1 MDMKNV
7 MTGTYFYNDESYNF
21 NFFTNLSAFDKLVF
35 VNAVVDSI
43 VDDKRYNS
51 IVKDLMFDFNIVR
64 VFTNIDISFVNQKDD
79 DGNAI
84 NPIIPIE
91 EFLSNT
97 NAVEIVKANMK
108 VGLLDELNTAVDKSI
123 EYRTGIHHS
132 PIADSIAS
140 LLSTIEKKINE
151 VDLDSMM
158 GMAQKFAGM
167 TEDFTMENVV
177 NAYMNSDIHKRNIAE
192 IEESKKQRAEFAKD
206 MDKAIKI
213 VTKDNKK

>member
-64 VFTNIDISFVNQKDD
+64 VFTDIDISFVNQKDD

-91 EFLSNT
+91 EFLLNT
-97 NAVEIVKANMK
+97 NTVEIVKANMK
-108 VGLLDELNTAVDKSI
+108 VGLLDELNTAVNKSI
-123 EYRTGIHHS
+123 EYRTGIHPS
-132 PIADSIAS
+132 PIADSLAS

-151 VDLDSMM
+151 IDLDSMM
-158 GMAQKFAGM
+158 DMAQKFAGM

>member
-1 MDMKNV
+1 MKNV

-64 VFTNIDISFVNQKDD
+64 VFTDIDISFVNQKDD

-91 EFLSNT
+91 EFLLNT

-108 VGLLDELNTAVDKSI
+108 VGLLDELNTAVNKSI
-123 EYRTGIHHS
+123 EYRTGIHPS
-132 PIADSIAS
+132 PIADSLAS
-140 LLSTIEKKINE
+140 LLSTIEKKIDE
-151 VDLDSMM
+151 IDLDSMM
-158 GMAQKFAGM
+158 DMAQKFAGM